1 MLTQKKSCLIVEE
14 QYKDESK
21 RNMQASKYRQKVVQ
35 KAIDISV
42 QLLEANNLV
51 KIIFHL

>member
-1 MLTQKKSCLIVEE
+1 MQEKSYLSVKE
-14 QYKDESK
+14 QYKG
-21 RNMQASKYRQKVVQ
+21 
-35 KAIDISV
+35 KAKEIFEDANIKISTEDSV